1 MLKRKIIIDT
11 DCGGD
16 DAIAIMTALTDEN
29 TQVIAITAVW
39 GNVDV
44 DQGVQNLGK
53 LLDLYGRDIPF
64 FKGAAGPLVGTRETV
79 QWGGFGKDGFGDA
92 DFPPSARV
100 DVQPRTHAA
109 LAIIDLLRGAQ
120 PAEDEVYQLV
130 CLGPL
135 TNVALAMRIAPEVFS
150 VLGSESEP
158 AITIMGGASEAKG
171 NSNLAAEFN
180 IHCDPEAAHIVF
192 HQREMKP
199 IQLVTWEVTVDCC
212 MTWHFYDTWVG
223 RRSAQPQNAT
233 QAFVERMFQRL
244 EAFTRPLEDG
254 TKADTGD
261 AEATQD
267 ATCVIP
273 DAVAMVAALY
283 PDSVL
288 ESLLTY
294 STVELYGRETRGET
308 CIDWYGTDQSMAKRG
323 RWRNCKLVSSID
335 NCKYLDVMEKIV
347 NYTIEDI

>member
-53 LLDLYGRDIPF
+53 LLDLYGRDIPLLQ
-64 FKGAAGPLVGTRETV
+64 GRRRAAGGHARDGAVGWLRQGRLWRRGLPTV
-79 QWGGFGKDGFGDA
+79 R
-92 DFPPSARV
+92 ARGRAA
-100 DVQPRTHAA
+100 PHTA